1 MYLKSLLGVTVIEIL
16 LGTHMREGLE
26 NLVITFP
33 SRSVDFLMTTLG
45 TFKYIHTGMGIL
57 LVSLTAILWNKIMIH
72 SSPSTSVIVLMKCL
86 LGLFIFQVG
95 MGELM
100 VFGEFSPSF
109 RLLHMW
115 GASLSIGVIMAMFI
129 CVEHVQKDK
138 NV

>member
-1 MYLKSLLGVTVIEIL
+1 MLIKL
-16 LGTHMREGLE
+16 
-26 NLVITFP
+26 
-33 SRSVDFLMTTLG
+33 
-45 TFKYIHTGMGIL
+45 IL
-57 LVSLTAILWNKIMIH
+57 LVFSMNIKVMNLKLIHISLTAILWNKVMMH
-72 SSPSTSVIVLMKCL
+72 STPSTFVIVLMKCL

-115 GASLSIGVIMAMFI
+115 GASLSIGVIMSMFM
-129 CVEHVQKDK
+129 CVEHAQNEK